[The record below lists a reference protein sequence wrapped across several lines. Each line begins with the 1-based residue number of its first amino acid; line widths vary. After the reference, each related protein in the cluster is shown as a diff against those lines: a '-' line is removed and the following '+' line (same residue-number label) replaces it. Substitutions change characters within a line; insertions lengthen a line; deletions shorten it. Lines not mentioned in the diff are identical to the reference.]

1 MKMTNEQLEFIEKD
15 LKLLI
20 RDNFHP
26 KHAELINILFHEDIK
41 ELIKFAKHVNSVLN
55 YKSMEV
61 SGSYEKGYW
70 NGIQQIKR
78 EIYG

>member
-1 MKMTNEQLEFIEKD
+1 MTNEQLEFIEKD
-15 LKLLI
+15 LALLI

-26 KHAELINILFHEDIK
+26 KHVDLINIFKEDLQ
-41 ELIKFAKHVNSVLN
+41 ELIKFTKKVNSVLEF
-55 YKSMEV
+55 KSRDV

-70 NGIQQIKR
+70 NGIEQIRR